1 MKPDASAAQRRA
13 EAALIVNTII
23 WGATFVVVKQALRDV
38 SPVLFLAL
46 RFTLATV
53 VLLVLFRGSWSHPR
67 NPRWSLAGGAL
78 AGVFLFSGYAFQTI
92 GLQFTTAPKSA
103 FLTGLTAV
111 MTPLLAAAVY
121 RKMPRA
127 MEIGGVLLATGGM
140 ALMTLPGCGAGAIN
154 RGDLLT
160 VCCAACYAAHI
171 LTLSRYS
178 ATASFELLATAQIGI
193 SALLAWSLFH
203 GDGNAAHPMDAG
215 SMGGDRGHRYFRHR
229 AGFHLPGMGAA
240 LHHFHAH
247 GADLHAGA
255 GIRLDHFVPADRRD
269 TLRARGGGR
278 RADPGGHPGGGSET
292 VASGG
297 VIGRNCMSQAGRWNQ
312 EFLGIMQ
319 VGSGGGLVQTIN
331 PVRVTLLHQLE
342 ARIYALRAIGRCD
355 VNRVIV
361 FL

>member
-1 MKPDASAAQRRA
+1 VTRGAFGAQRRA
-13 EAALIVNTII
+13 EAALVVNTII

-38 SPVLFLAL
+38 SPILFLAL

-121 RKMPRA
+121 RNRPRA
-127 MEIGGVLLATGGM
+127 QEIGGVLLATCGM
-140 ALMTLPGCGAGAIN
+140 ALMTLPGATLAMN

-160 VCCAACYAAHI
+160 VCCAACYSAHI

-193 SALLAWSLFH
+193 SALLAWSLFRGMETPH
-203 GDGNAAHPMDAG
+203 IRWTLAVWVAIVVTGLFATALAFTFQAWAQRYTTSTRTALIFMLEPVFAWITSYLLTGETLSARAA
-215 SMGGDRGHRYFRHR
+215 
-229 AGFHLPGMGAA
+229 
-240 LHHFHAH
+240 
-247 GADLHAGA
+247 AGA
-255 GIRLDHFVPADRRD
+255 GLILAGILVVELKP
-269 TLRARGGGR
+269 
-278 RADPGGHPGGGSET
+278 
-292 VASGG
+292 ASG
-297 VIGRNCMSQAGRWNQ
+297 
-312 EFLGIMQ
+312 
-319 VGSGGGLVQTIN
+319 
-331 PVRVTLLHQLE
+331 
-342 ARIYALRAIGRCD
+342 AIP
-355 VNRVIV
+355 
-361 FL
+361 